1 MAAQSDLKRVG
12 SEPVATADVALTHAV
27 RLLDRDPD
35 LALRQADEVV
45 RAYPGHPQARVIQG
59 AAHRRAGRLETALA
73 ILEPLAQEQPAAA
86 RVHLELAAARSP
98 AGRVDDAIASLRH
111 ALGIAPDSPDAWLL
125 LADQFDLRGEAAE
138 ADAARARAVK
148 AATRDPRLRAA
159 ADALV
164 ANDLPRA
171 EALLREHLGA
181 HPTDVAAMRMLAE
194 VAARLRRFADAESL
208 LARCLELAPSFDAA
222 RHNRAALL
230 NRQGRAAEALP
241 EVERLLARDPRN
253 PSYRNLC
260 AAIHANLGDFERTI
274 AIYGE
279 VLAEFPRQP
288 KIWAS
293 YGHALKTAGRVE
305 DSVAAYRRAIAL
317 APTFGEAYW
326 SLANLKTFRFAEA
339 DVAAMRAVLARA
351 DLADEDRLHVEFA
364 LGKALED
371 AGSFTDAF
379 AHFSAGNALRKR
391 LQPYRAA
398 DTSRFVARS
407 IAVQD
412 RAFFESRRG
421 WGADAADPIFIVGLP
436 RSGSTLVEQILAS
449 HPLVEGTMEL
459 PDLPRLAQEL
469 VPAPAADAAEGF
481 AQALAGLTQ
490 AQACAL
496 GERYLAST
504 RAQRRTDAPFFVDKM
519 PNNWFYV
526 GLIQL
531 ALPNA
536 KIIDARRHPLDCGTS
551 LFTQHFARGQRFAY
565 GLEDIGRYYRDY
577 VEWMAH
583 VDAALPGRV
592 HRLIY
597 ERMITDT
604 EREVRR
610 LLEFCG
616 LPFETACLRFHE
628 NARPVRTASSE
639 QVRRPINRDGVDR
652 WRRYEFGLEPLRAAL
667 GAVLERY
674 PDAPPTAGP
683 ENSIRPACT

>member
-1 MAAQSDLKRVG
+1 MAAQSDLKRAG
-12 SEPVATADVALTHAV
+12 SEPVASADVALAHAV

-35 LALRQADEVV
+35 LALRQADEVA

-59 AAHRRAGRLETALA
+59 AAHRRAGRLDAALA
-73 ILEPLAQEQPAAA
+73 ILEPLAKEQPGAA
-86 RVHLELAAARSP
+86 RVHLELAAARSA
-98 AGRVDDAIASLRH
+98 AGRVDESIASLRH
-111 ALGIAPDSPDAWLL
+111 ALGIAPESPDAWRL
-125 LADQFDLRGEAAE
+125 LADQYDLRGEAAE

-148 AATRDPRLRAA
+148 AATRDPRLRVA

-171 EALLREHLGA
+171 ETLLREHLGA
-181 HPTDVAAMRMLAE
+181 HPTDVAALRMRAE
-194 VAARLRRFADAESL
+194 VAARLRHYAEADAL
-208 LARCLELAPSFDAA
+208 LTRCLELAPSFDAA

-260 AAIHANLGDFERTI
+260 AAIHANLGDFDRTI

-288 KIWAS
+288 KIWTS
-293 YGHALKTAGRVE
+293 YGHALKTAGRLE
-305 DSVAAYRRAIAL
+305 DAVGAYRRAIAL
-317 APTFGEAYW
+317 APNFGEAYW
-326 SLANLKTFRFAEA
+326 SLANLKTFRFADA
-339 DVAAMRAVLARA
+339 DIAAMRAALARA
-351 DLADEDRLHVEFA
+351 DLADEDRLHFDFA

-371 AGSFTDAF
+371 AGDFTGAF
-379 AHFSAGNALRKR
+379 AHFATGNALRKK
-391 LQPYRAA
+391 LQPYVAE

-412 RAFFESRRG
+412 RAFFASRRG
-421 WGADAADPIFIVGLP
+421 WGAPAPDPIFIVGLP

-449 HPLVEGTMEL
+449 HSLVEGTMEL
-459 PDLPRLAQEL
+459 PDLPRLAREL
-469 VPAPAADAAEGF
+469 VSGSRADAAEGF
-481 AQALAGLTQ
+481 AHALAALTETQ
-490 AQACAL
+490 ARAI

-504 RAQRRTDAPFFVDKM
+504 RVQRRTDAPFFIDKM

-551 LFTQHFARGQRFAY
+551 IFTQHFARGQGFAY

-583 VDAALPGRV
+583 VDATLPGRV
-592 HRLIY
+592 HRVIH
-597 ERMITDT
+597 ERMIVDT

-610 LLEFCG
+610 RLEFCG
-616 LPFETACLRFHE
+616 LPFEAACLRFHE

-667 GAVLERY
+667 GAVLDRY
-674 PDAPPTAGP
+674 PDPPQDAHR
-683 ENSIRPACT
+683 EISIRPSCE